1 MNNPVL
7 PGFTADPHLVVYGD
21 TYWLY
26 PTTDGFD
33 GWSGTR
39 FRAYS
44 STDLTRWTDHGVI
57 LDLATDITWADAH
70 AWAPAAVERDG
81 RYYLYFCADRAIGVA
96 VADSPAG
103 PFRDALGK
111 PLIAADA
118 YPDQMIDPMVFTDD
132 DGRAYLYWGQGA
144 AYQVPLHDDLVSFD
158 PAEVNVHTPEGYN
171 EAPFVI
177 RRGDVYYLMWSEN
190 DTRSA
195 DYRVA
200 YATSDGPLGP
210 WSPRRGVILAK
221 DESRGILGTGH
232 HSVVREPG
240 TDDWHIAYHRFAVP
254 GGDGTHRETA
264 IDRLHF
270 TDDGAI
276 VPVVPAR

>member
-1 MNNPVL
+1 MSDPVL

-33 GWSGTR
+33 DWSGTR

-57 LDLATDITWADAH
+57 LDLATDISWGDAY
-70 AWAPAAVERDG
+70 AWAPAAIEKNG
-81 RYYLYFCADRAIGVA
+81 RYYLYFCAEKAIGVA

-118 YPDQMIDPMVFTDD
+118 YPHQMIDPMVLTDG
-132 DGRAYLYWGQGA
+132 DGRSYLYWGQGA
-144 AYQVPLHDDLVSFD
+144 SYQVPLHDDMVSFD
-158 PAEVNVHTPEGYN
+158 PDQVRVYTPEGYN
-171 EAPFVI
+171 EASFVI
-177 RRGDVYYLMWSEN
+177 ERDGVYYLMWSEN

-200 YATSDGPLGP
+200 YAVSGHPLGP
-210 WSPRRGVILAK
+210 WSDRRGVILAK
-221 DESRGILGTGH
+221 DEARGILGTGH
-232 HSVVREPG
+232 HSVARAPG
-240 TDDWHIAYHRFAVP
+240 TDDWYIAYHRFAIP

-276 VPVVPAR
+276 VPVF